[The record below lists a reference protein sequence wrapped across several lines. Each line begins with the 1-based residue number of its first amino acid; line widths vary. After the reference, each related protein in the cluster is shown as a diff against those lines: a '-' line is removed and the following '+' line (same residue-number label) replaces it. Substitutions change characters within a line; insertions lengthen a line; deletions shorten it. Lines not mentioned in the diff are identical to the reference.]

1 MIKTVTY
8 FEYQALKVI
17 GKKITVLR
25 ANDNTATIV
34 IGKQAESNQRSN
46 TNIHQSANNNQQ
58 TINNKQQSITF
69 NQINSSLSKVVPRRQ
84 LNQLVGSAGKVAR
97 NCLTGWSKFK
107 NRRS

>member
-34 IGKQAESNQRSN
+34 IGKQTASRNQSQAF
-46 TNIHQSANNNQQ
+46 INQ
-58 TINNKQQSITF
+58 
-69 NQINSSLSKVVPRRQ
+69 
-84 LNQLVGSAGKVAR
+84 
-97 NCLTGWSKFK
+97 
-107 NRRS
+107 

>member
-8 FEYQALKVI
+8 FEYQALKAI

-34 IGKQAESNQRSN
+34 IGKQ
-46 TNIHQSANNNQQ
+46 TIIKNI
-58 TINNKQQSITF
+58 
-69 NQINSSLSKVVPRRQ
+69 
-84 LNQLVGSAGKVAR
+84 
-97 NCLTGWSKFK
+97 

>member
-34 IGKQAESNQRSN
+34 IGKQTE
-46 TNIHQSANNNQQ
+46 IKHQS
-58 TINNKQQSITF
+58 INKQQTAINHFQPNKQFSKQSSTTSAVESISWQCWKSSKKLF
-69 NQINSSLSKVVPRRQ
+69 KRLNQI
-84 LNQLVGSAGKVAR
+84 
-97 NCLTGWSKFK
+97 
-107 NRRS
+107 

>member
-34 IGKQAESNQRSN
+34 IGKQTEIKQKSN
-46 TNIHQSANNNQQ
+46 TNIHQSV
-58 TINNKQQSITF
+58 NNKYQSHST
-69 NQINSSLSKVVPRRQ
+69 K
-84 LNQLVGSAGKVAR
+84 
-97 NCLTGWSKFK
+97 
-107 NRRS
+107 